1 MKAVLI
7 GAGAIAREHI
17 GALQSI
23 SGVEVAGICDLSPV
37 LAEATAEQF
46 RIPRWYTDHRKML
59 AEVLPE
65 LVHVTTPATSHA
77 RLATDALE
85 AGAHV
90 LVEKPITP
98 GLAEMET
105 LLELAAR
112 RGRILVEDHNYL
124 FNRPVARLLE
134 MQASGELGEVVHV
147 HVTFHLAILAQGSRY
162 VDPNVPHPS
171 VSGPGG
177 AIADF
182 ITHLAYL
189 AIPFTGPSRGLE
201 VRWRKRAA
209 SPLPADEF
217 RALLDGERA
226 SALLEFSS
234 HAQPDGFW
242 IEVHGTKLRARASL
256 FEPLLAVERV
266 RTGARPLQP
275 VKNGLSLAMAHARAG
290 LGGLKD
296 KLSGRPVSYEGLYEL
311 VRRTVAA
318 IRTSSRPPVE
328 PAAIREVNRLVAEL
342 LRADRF
348 RPRAEKGET
357 AA

>member
-7 GAGAIAREHI
+7 GAGAIAREHL
-17 GALQSI
+17 GALQSVP
-23 SGVEVAGICDLSPV
+23 GVEVAGICDLSPV

-46 RIPRWYTDHRKML
+46 RIPRWFTDHKKML
-59 AEVLPE
+59 AEVVPE
-65 LVHVTTPATSHA
+65 LVHVTTPPGSHA

-90 LVEKPITP
+90 LVEKPITH

-112 RGRILVEDHNYL
+112 RGRMLVEDHNYL
-124 FNRPVARLLE
+124 FNRPVARLLA

-147 HVTFHLAILAQGSRY
+147 HVTFHLGILAQGSRY
-162 VDPNVPHPS
+162 VDPNVPHPCAT
-171 VSGPGG
+171 GPGG

-182 ITHLAYL
+182 VTHLAYL
-189 AIPFTGPSRGLE
+189 ALAFSGPSRALD

-217 RALLDGERA
+217 RCLLDGERA
-226 SALLEFSS
+226 TALLEFSS

-256 FEPLLAVERV
+256 FEPLLTIERL
-266 RTGARPLQP
+266 RPGARPLMP
-275 VKNGLSLAMAHARAG
+275 LKNGLAVALAQARAG
-290 LGGLKD
+290 FGGLRQ
-296 KLSGRPVSYEGLYEL
+296 KLAGRPVSYEGLYEL
-311 VRRTVAA
+311 VRRTVVA
-318 IRTSSRPPVE
+318 IRTSSRPPIE
-328 PAAIREVNRLVAEL
+328 PDAIRAVNRLVADL
-342 LRADRF
+342 LQDQERRTSKAR
-348 RPRAEKGET
+348 EQ

>member
-17 GALQSI
+17 GALQSVP
-23 SGVEVAGICDLSPV
+23 GVDVAGICDLSPAM
-37 LAEATAEQF
+37 AEATAEQF
-46 RIPRWYTDHRKML
+46 RIPRWFTDHRKML
-59 AEVLPE
+59 CEVAPE
-65 LVHVTTPATSHA
+65 LVHVTTPPASHA
-77 RLATDALE
+77 RLACDALE

-98 GLAEMET
+98 ELSEMET

-112 RGRILVEDHNYL
+112 RGRSLVEDHNYL

-134 MQASGELGEVVHV
+134 MHARGELGEVVHV

-162 VDPNVPHPS
+162 VDPNVPHPCA
-171 VSGPGG
+171 SGPGG

-182 ITHLAYL
+182 VSHLAYL
-189 AIPFTGPSRGLE
+189 ALAFTGPSRWLQ
-201 VRWRKRAA
+201 VAWRKRSA
-209 SPLPADEF
+209 SPLPADEL
-217 RALLDGERA
+217 RALMDGERA

-242 IEVHGTKLRARASL
+242 IEVHGTRLRARASL

-266 RTGARPLQP
+266 RPGPRPLVP
-275 VKNGLSLAMAHARAG
+275 VKNGLAVALAHARAG
-290 LGGLKD
+290 FGGLKR
-296 KLSGRPVSYEGLYEL
+296 KLAGQPMSYEGLYEL
-311 VRRTVAA
+311 VRRNVAA
-318 IRTSSRPPVE
+318 IRTSSPPPVE
-328 PAAIREVNRLVAEL
+328 PAAIREANRLVADL
-342 LRADRF
+342 LRTR
-348 RPRAEKGET
+348 K